1 MRWILILESNNTKMR
16 KGFFI
21 TENEDDIQRK
31 MKRKSLITGLS
42 IALITLLG
50 AFSLAMMIIQ
60 LESVFSAADFNVI
73 IYSI

>member
-1 MRWILILESNNTKMR
+1 MR

-50 AFSLAMMIIQ
+50 AFSLAMMII
-60 LESVFSAADFNVI
+60 
-73 IYSI
+73 